1 MRLFDNSALHG
12 EPWII
17 ASELHHGIKDIQLL
31 CGAPLDE
38 RRLHADFPERF
49 IQHDVIRWKQINA
62 PWWRS
67 VNPAST
73 ASSSTHAPPDALIQY
88 RLQTY

>member
-1 MRLFDNSALHG
+1 DPLYYVLANGRRMRLFDNSALHG

-31 CGAPLDE
+31 CGALWVREGCALTSPN
-38 RRLHADFPERF
+38 ASSNTMSYAG
-49 IQHDVIRWKQINA
+49 KQINA

-73 ASSSTHAPPDALIQY
+73 AS
-88 RLQTY
+88 